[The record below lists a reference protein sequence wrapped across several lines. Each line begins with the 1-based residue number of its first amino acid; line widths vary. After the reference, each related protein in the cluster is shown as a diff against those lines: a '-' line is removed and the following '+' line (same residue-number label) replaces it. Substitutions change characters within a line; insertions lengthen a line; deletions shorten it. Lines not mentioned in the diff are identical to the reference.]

1 MGLFDKG
8 FDPLGEIQK
17 ASEGAMKAAENF
29 AGAAGKTAGD
39 VAKKAGGALAD
50 ANGAASKL
58 ASDAVN
64 AATAAGTKI
73 TDTASTAG
81 ASIGK
86 APSSEK
92 KEEEPKGAL
101 TEERAAGILSAVYDK
116 ALDGVPNVSR
126 SVDQFADD
134 YAARYD
140 DPTKAAEELVKYQV
154 LKCGT
159 SGFITG
165 LGGLITLPVTIP
177 ANIGSVLYVQMRMV
191 AASAKIGGYDI
202 RSDQVQTL
210 VYICLTGSAVN
221 DVIKD
226 TGIQIGTKTLTAA
239 LKKLPGSA
247 LVKINQRVGFR
258 LITKFGEKGVINL
271 GKLIPLAG
279 GVIGGAFDVASTTI
293 IAKNAIKLFIENE
306 NPDGSQ
312 MTEEELEVI
321 ENA

>member
-1 MGLFDKG
+1 MGIFDKG

-17 ASEGAMKAAENF
+17 ASEGAMKAAEDF

-39 VAKKAGGALAD
+39 VAKIAGGALAD
-50 ANGAASKL
+50 ASGAASKL

-64 AATAAGTKI
+64 AATAAGSMI
-73 TDTASTAG
+73 ADTASTAG
-81 ASIGK
+81 ASIAK
-86 APSSEK
+86 AANSEK
-92 KEEEPKGAL
+92 KEEEPKEAL

-116 ALDGVPNVSR
+116 ALVGVPNVSR

-134 YAARYD
+134 YAARHD
-140 DPTKAAEELVKYQV
+140 DPAKAAEELVKYQV

-191 AASAKIGGYDI
+191 AAIAKIGGYDI

-226 TGIQIGTKTLTAA
+226 AGIQIGTKTLTAA

-279 GVIGGAFDVASTTI
+279 GVIGGAFDVASTAI
-293 IAKNAIKLFIENE
+293 IAENAIKLFIKNE

-312 MTEEELEVI
+312 MAEEKLEEI

>member
-1 MGLFDKG
+1 MGIFDKG

-17 ASEGAMKAAENF
+17 ASEGAMKAAEDF
-29 AGAAGKTAGD
+29 AGAAGRTAGD
-39 VAKKAGGALAD
+39 VAKIAGGALAD
-50 ANGAASKL
+50 ASGAASKL

-64 AATAAGTKI
+64 AATAAGSMI
-73 TDTASTAG
+73 ADTASTAG
-81 ASIGK
+81 ASIAK
-86 APSSEK
+86 AANSEK
-92 KEEEPKGAL
+92 KEEEPKEAL

-116 ALDGVPNVSR
+116 ALVGVPNVSR
-126 SVDQFADD
+126 SVDQFEDD

-140 DPTKAAEELVKYQV
+140 DPAKAAEELVKYQV

-191 AASAKIGGYDI
+191 AAIAKIGGYDI

-226 TGIQIGTKTLTAA
+226 AGIQIGTKTLTAA

-279 GVIGGAFDVASTTI
+279 GVIGGAFDVASTAI
-293 IAKNAIKLFIENE
+293 IAENAIKLFIKNE

-312 MTEEELEVI
+312 MAEEKLEEI

>member
-1 MGLFDKG
+1 MGIFDKG

-17 ASEGAMKAAENF
+17 ASEGAMKAAEDF

-39 VAKKAGGALAD
+39 VAKIAGGALAD
-50 ANGAASKL
+50 ASGTASKL

-64 AATAAGTKI
+64 AATAAGSI
-73 TDTASTAG
+73 IADTASTAG

-86 APSSEK
+86 AASSEK
-92 KEEEPKGAL
+92 KEEEPKEAL

-134 YAARYD
+134 YAARYN
-140 DPTKAAEELVKYQV
+140 DPAKAADELVKYQV

-159 SGFITG
+159 SGFLTG

-191 AASAKIGGYDI
+191 AAIAKIGGYDI

-226 TGIQIGTKTLTAA
+226 AGIQIGTKTLTAA

-279 GVIGGAFDVASTTI
+279 GVIGGAFDVASTAI
-293 IAKNAIKLFIENE
+293 IAENAIKLFIKNE

-312 MTEEELEVI
+312 MTEEQLEEI